1 MKDHLRPLTLITA
14 LFTATITSA
23 EPALEEVRV
32 VGQRNLLNQSLYLQG
47 DQQSIRPDEQVS
59 LNRTVGDIIERLP
72 GVTLNGQG
80 GLLQSYSVRG
90 FSRWRIRTEVDGVP
104 IITDR
109 RAGNSAS
116 FVPPEL
122 LSNVTVARGPAS
134 SLYGSGALGGTVN
147 LASIQPDGVEA
158 TLEGQSTDNAIAAT
172 LGYGDGEHFA
182 GAVSVRRADRSEDA
196 RGRPLNSGYEQ
207 VGALLK
213 SRIELDSYDLSL
225 SWLPSYG
232 KDIGKSNSE
241 YPDRGVSDYPE
252 DLHSVVSVQVQNAD
266 QWLARLYHHYQD
278 WESRT
283 ERIGVRTNVTDY
295 KSHTLGGMAYTATD
309 ILSGVGRSGVEW
321 VGRRGVEISD
331 QEFNADGEPVI
342 SSENIDGQEDNL
354 AAFVDQQWQLGALS
368 YGGGLRYDYIDQED
382 AGRSRSDNKLN
393 GNLSASWAANDAWTV
408 SASAG
413 TGFRFP
419 SLTELYFNGVTPRG
433 ETVGNPDLAPE
444 ENLGFQLG
452 LDYQGN
458 AVSASLH
465 SYINDLDDY
474 IERYRISDELRS
486 YRNLDGAQIWGFEA
500 QLDWQSHEQLRH
512 SLSYQWQRGE
522 DDDGR
527 WLSDLNPPALRY
539 LLEWQGQRYRVQ
551 SDLSYRQE
559 RDDFGEGEQALDS
572 AVIWNGR
579 LVRQFG
585 SRWEGEIYANNLLD
599 ELYLGTA
606 DEDAA
611 YQPGR
616 TIGVRLRWFGG

>member
-1 MKDHLRPLTLITA
+1 M
-14 LFTATITSA
+14 S
-23 EPALEEVRV
+23 
-32 VGQRNLLNQSLYLQG
+32 
-47 DQQSIRPDEQVS
+47 
-59 LNRTVGDIIERLP
+59 
-72 GVTLNGQG
+72 
-80 GLLQSYSVRG
+80 
-90 FSRWRIRTEVDGVP
+90 
-104 IITDR
+104 
-109 RAGNSAS
+109 
-116 FVPPEL
+116 
-122 LSNVTVARGPAS
+122 
-134 SLYGSGALGGTVN
+134 
-147 LASIQPDGVEA
+147 
-158 TLEGQSTDNAIAAT
+158 
-172 LGYGDGEHFA
+172 
-182 GAVSVRRADRSEDA
+182 
-196 RGRPLNSGYEQ
+196 
-207 VGALLK
+207 
-213 SRIELDSYDLSL
+213 
-225 SWLPSYG
+225 
-232 KDIGKSNSE
+232 
-241 YPDRGVSDYPE
+241 
-252 DLHSVVSVQVQNAD
+252 
-266 QWLARLYHHYQD
+266 
-278 WESRT
+278 
-283 ERIGVRTNVTDY
+283 
-295 KSHTLGGMAYTATD
+295 YTATD

-585 SRWEGEIYANNLLD
+585 SRCEGEIYANNLLD